1 MSYFIDYIKTYANVN
16 RKGRE
21 LQIYVQQFEHYLIED
36 ENSLK
41 ALKYDIERR
50 IMVMN
55 EKYPRS
61 RPVRL
66 DVFSD
71 DRTGQWTILLK
82 HDIHSIVCIIS
93 YKKVLGCYAENNM
106 SDKDKRQ

>member
-55 EKYPRS
+55 EKYPRQPS
-61 RPVRL
+61 GPAGRV
-66 DVFSD
+66 
-71 DRTGQWTILLK
+71 Q
-82 HDIHSIVCIIS
+82 
-93 YKKVLGCYAENNM
+93 
-106 SDKDKRQ
+106 

>member
-71 DRTGQWTILLK
+71 DRTGQWTILVE
-82 HDIHSIVCIIS
+82 HDSDSIVYHILQES
-93 YKKVLGCYAENNM
+93 SGVLCG
-106 SDKDKRQ
+106 K